1 VCRVHANVVL
11 SDGGEV
17 LPGEKTH
24 VRRRRLTRSWWNDV
38 WRDRLLA
45 AIHYIAD
52 GSSSIEMEAGNVSF
66 GLTTWPLS
74 VQLPVSYEASD
85 PPPPREEDD
94 EGNILPTVILG
105 DHREFEL
112 EDDPDENDRGDGQ

>member
-1 VCRVHANVVL
+1 
-11 SDGGEV
+11 
-17 LPGEKTH
+17 
-24 VRRRRLTRSWWNDV
+24 
-38 WRDRLLA
+38 
-45 AIHYIAD
+45 
-52 GSSSIEMEAGNVSF
+52 MEAGNVSF
-66 GLTTWPLS
+66 GLITWPLS